1 MRHHS
6 FPVWE
11 RMATAVREVFWG
23 TVTIAPADRRA
34 PGSMSYFTNGEMRKT
49 EVIGSVR
56 VVYYPM
62 DSDSTLIGMNVS
74 ETSKLEIYL
83 QDRKIERMVM
93 SPKSNGV
100 LYPMSQIPAGKDRL
114 ENFVWFDYIRPLNK
128 ADIFNWREKRVEDQL
143 KKNVRGPVVLPN
155 ARLFENKKEE

>member
-1 MRHHS
+1 MYLK
-6 FPVWE
+6 PVNWK
-11 RMATAVREVFWG
+11 
-23 TVTIAPADRRA
+23 
-34 PGSMSYFTNGEMRKT
+34 SN
-49 EVIGSVR
+49 
-56 VVYYPM
+56 
-62 DSDSTLIGMNVS
+62 
-74 ETSKLEIYL
+74 L

-143 KKNVRGPVVLPN
+143 KKKCTWSGRFCRMPDCLK
-155 ARLFENKKEE
+155 NKKEE